1 MSVEMD
7 RKFARAWNVLVAVA
21 ERHGKITY
29 GELANEI
36 GGIARGLGPTLQA
49 IEMRCRLL
57 GVPALSA
64 LVVRGSNGQPSS
76 GYGGPSDLA
85 ETYRAIYGHGWRAIG
100 NPFS

>member
-1 MSVEMD
+1 MSVEMS
-7 RKFARAWNVLVAVA
+7 RKCARAWDVLVAVA
-21 ERHGKITY
+21 GRHGKITY
-29 GELANEI
+29 GDLANEI

-64 LVVRGSNGQPSS
+64 LVVRLSDGQPSN
-76 GYGGPSDLA
+76 GYGGPSNLV
-85 ETYRAIYGHGWRAIG
+85 ETYRAIYGHPWRSTG